1 MSELG
6 YAKGIKTWSEDDQP
20 REKMRLKGAASLSDA
35 ELLAILLGSG
45 SAKESALILAR
56 RILESVNNNL
66 IELSRLTLEDLQNFK
81 GVGLAKAV
89 SVRSALE
96 IGRRRELAGAL
107 DRKVIRSSSDAHALF
122 KPILADLNHE
132 EFWVLYL
139 NNRNQVLGQ
148 RRISKGGLSGTTAD
162 PRQVF
167 RIALQLHA
175 TGIILAHN
183 HPSGNLNPSNAD
195 DQLTRNMSAGGEALI
210 IRVLDHIVISSEGYF
225 SYSDEGRL

>member
-1 MSELG
+1 MSDVE
-6 YAKGIKTWSEDDQP
+6 YAKGIKAWSEDDQP
-20 REKMRLKGAASLSDA
+20 REKMRLKGASSLSDA

-45 SAKESALILAR
+45 SAKESALVLAR
-56 RILESVNNNL
+56 RILQSVNNNL
-66 IELSRLTLEDLQNFK
+66 TELSRLNLEDFQNFK

-89 SVRSALE
+89 SIRAALE
-96 IGRRRELAGAL
+96 IGRRRELAGVL
-107 DRKVIRSSSDAHALF
+107 NRKVIRSSSDAHALL

-183 HPSGNLNPSNAD
+183 HPSGNLNSSAAD
-195 DQLTRNMSAGGEALI
+195 DQLTRNMSAAGDALV
-210 IRVLDHIVISSEGYF
+210 IRVLDHIIVSSEGYF
-225 SYSDEGRL
+225 SYSDDGRL